1 MDNTKLMNKEFA
13 SQESN
18 VLTSKPKLF
27 GLPRPWVGAI
37 IGIILFLLVEVIFWI
52 TKLMTAFLILLSPGI
67 LAGWIIIPPTIAW
80 STSNASRALSYSVLA
95 VISAI
100 PPAILGS
107 RIVSREKETRLF
119 GIALSIIYFIL
130 LLVIG
135 IPISALFD

>member
-1 MDNTKLMNKEFA
+1 MNKEFT

-18 VLTSKPKLF
+18 VVTPRPKLF

-37 IGIILFLLVEVIFWI
+37 IGIILFLLVEFIFWT

-67 LAGWIIIPPTIAW
+67 LTRWIIIPPTIAW
-80 STSNASRALSYSVLA
+80 STSNSSRALAYTILA

-100 PPAILGS
+100 PPAIFGS
-107 RIVSREKETRLF
+107 LIVSSEKETRSF
-119 GIALSIIYFIL
+119 GITLSIIYFIL